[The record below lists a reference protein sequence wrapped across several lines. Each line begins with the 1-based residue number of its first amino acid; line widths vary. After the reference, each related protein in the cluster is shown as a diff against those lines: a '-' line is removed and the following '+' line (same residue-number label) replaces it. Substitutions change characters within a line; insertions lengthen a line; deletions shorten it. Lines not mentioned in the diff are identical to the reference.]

1 MGTLARGLGL
11 SFVLVAACGGQ
22 QLTTRVVDTPQ
33 GTTQMYGAP
42 RNQTYS
48 FEAEPELDVLR
59 LHLYRAA
66 RCDVIP
72 TDIVARRT
80 ETLDGDHVV
89 SSVDQGPDRKSVV

>member
-1 MGTLARGLGL
+1 
-11 SFVLVAACGGQ
+11 
-22 QLTTRVVDTPQ
+22 
-33 GTTQMYGAP
+33 MYGAP

-59 LHLYRAA
+59 LHLYRTA

-80 ETLDGDHVV
+80 EAIIVRNSASRAL
-89 SSVDQGPDRKSVV
+89 